1 MIDPVAQRLS
11 GLLGDFKLNRLPS
24 LLLHHH
30 YFSGNGRTMSNIT
43 DSNLDEV
50 TTSKFAIDG
59 KVEQSQVT
67 DLM

>member
-1 MIDPVAQRLS
+1 MINPVAHRLS
-11 GLLGDFKLNRLPS
+11 GLLGDFKLNRLPR

-30 YFSGNGRTMSNIT
+30 CSSGYGRTMSNIS

-50 TTSKFAIDG
+50 TASQFAIDG

-67 DLM
+67 DLL